1 MAFPEYGSPSPTK
14 PQQGKVP
21 AGGLGQ
27 MMQRLLAGSRPQQNG
42 APAQAPGAPPQA
54 PAAPAPMPPGMPP
67 MGAPGASGMPGMPPI
82 SPEEMQAIMEQVKG
96 ELAKRIAGQSGQQDR
111 IFEVSRGL
119 GSYRPNVPSI
129 GPTNYGPYLP

>member
-1 MAFPEYGSPSPTK
+1 MAFPDYGAPSPTK
-14 PQQGKVP
+14 PQQGKTP

-27 MMQRLLAGSRPQQNG
+27 MLQRLLAGSRPQQG
-42 APAQAPGAPPQA
+42 GAQAPVPGAPPQA
-54 PAAPAPMPPGMPP
+54 PAAPAPMPPPGMPP
-67 MGAPGASGMPGMPPI
+67 MGGAPGGMPMP

-96 ELAKRIAGQSGQQDR
+96 ELMKRIAGQSGQQDR

-119 GSYRPNVPSI
+119 GSYKPNVPST